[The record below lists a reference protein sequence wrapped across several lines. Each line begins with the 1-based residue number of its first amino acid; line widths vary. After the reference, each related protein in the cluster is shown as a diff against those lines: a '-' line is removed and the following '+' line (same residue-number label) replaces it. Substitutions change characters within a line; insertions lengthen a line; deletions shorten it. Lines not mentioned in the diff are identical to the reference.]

1 MPSRVIRFPADRTLL
16 PTAVYLDANL
26 LVSWHLPQHQWY
38 RPARELMAVLS
49 AKQASIRVSTLAI
62 DEAWWRLLIRFYE
75 RDHGLRT
82 WRSDLLRRDPTIPQ
96 TYQPEL
102 RKFTSDLLSFRRLR
116 VINQTRSTALVY
128 QALDN
133 IRDHSLAP
141 RDAFHLALALAIGI
155 PNIVTNDIQFQKID
169 AAWLSV
175 ITFF

>member
-1 MPSRVIRFPADRTLL
+1 MPSKVIRFPADHALL

-26 LVSWHLPQHQWY
+26 LISWHLPQHQWH

-49 AKQASIRVSTLAI
+49 ARRANIHVSPLAI

-75 RDHGLRT
+75 RDHGLNT

-116 VINQTRSTALVY
+116 VIDQTRSKALVY

-141 RDAFHLALALAIGI
+141 RDAFHLALTRAIGV
-155 PNIVTNDIQFQKID
+155 PNIVTNDVQFQKID
-169 AAWLSV
+169 ADWLSV

>member
-1 MPSRVIRFPADRTLL
+1 MPSNVIHFPADRALL

-26 LVSWHLPQHQWY
+26 LISWHLPQHQWH
-38 RPARELMAVLS
+38 RSARGLMTTL
-49 AKQASIRVSTLAI
+49 SIRRVNIHVSTLAI

-96 TYQPEL
+96 TYQIEL

-116 VINQTRSTALVY
+116 VIDQTRSKALVNR
-128 QALDN
+128 ALDN
-133 IRDHSLAP
+133 IRDHPLAP
-141 RDAFHLALALAIGI
+141 RDAFHLALARAISV
-155 PNIVTNDIQFQKID
+155 PHIVTNDVQFQKVD
-169 AAWLSV
+169 ADWLSI

>member
-1 MPSRVIRFPADRTLL
+1 MPSRVIHFPADRALL

-26 LVSWHLPQHQWY
+26 LISWHLPQHQWH
-38 RPARELMAVLS
+38 LS
-49 AKQASIRVSTLAI
+49 AKGLAAALSARRADIYVSTLAI

-75 RDHGLRT
+75 RDHGPGT
-82 WRSDLLRRDPTIPQ
+82 WRPDLLRQDPAIPQ

-102 RKFTSDLLSFRRLR
+102 RRFTVDLLSFHRLR
-116 VINQTRSTALVY
+116 VIDQTRSKALVY

-141 RDAFHLALALAIGI
+141 RDAFHLALARAIGVSH
-155 PNIVTNDIQFQKID
+155 IVTNDVQFQKID
-169 AAWLSV
+169 ADWVSV

>member
-1 MPSRVIRFPADRTLL
+1 MPSKVIRFPADHALL

-26 LVSWHLPQHQWY
+26 LISWHLPQHQWH
-38 RPARELMAVLS
+38 RPARELMAALS
-49 AKQASIRVSTLAI
+49 ARRANIHVSPLAI

-75 RDHGLRT
+75 RDHGLNT

-116 VINQTRSTALVY
+116 VIDQTRSKALVC

-141 RDAFHLALALAIGI
+141 RDAFHLALARAIGV
-155 PNIVTNDIQFQKID
+155 PNIVTNDVQFQKID
-169 AAWLSV
+169 ADWLSV